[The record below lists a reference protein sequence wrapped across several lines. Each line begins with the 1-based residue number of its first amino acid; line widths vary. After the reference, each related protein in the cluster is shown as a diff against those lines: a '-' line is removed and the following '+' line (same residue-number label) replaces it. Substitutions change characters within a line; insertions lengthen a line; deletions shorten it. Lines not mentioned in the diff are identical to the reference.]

1 MAKALEIEPKIT
13 NHLSEYTFKKD
24 KDKSLDYAKKLAE
37 QVQKEGNP
45 ILLCS
50 HNPVLPRMLEKI
62 TKKSDVELPE
72 DKLLPGDA
80 WVVYF
85 DKKKC
90 VYIEVIPAPIV

>member
-1 MAKALEIEPKIT
+1 
-13 NHLSEYTFKKD
+13 
-24 KDKSLDYAKKLAE
+24 
-37 QVQKEGNP
+37 
-45 ILLCS
+45 
-50 HNPVLPRMLEKI
+50 MLEKI